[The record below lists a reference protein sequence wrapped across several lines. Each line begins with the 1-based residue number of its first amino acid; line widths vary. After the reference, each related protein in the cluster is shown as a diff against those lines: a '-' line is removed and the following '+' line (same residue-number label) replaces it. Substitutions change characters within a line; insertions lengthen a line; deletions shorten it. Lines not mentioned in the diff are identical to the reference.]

1 MNRTRG
7 SQVWIGVLLAG
18 GLLLAGGQI
27 QGARAADTKPS
38 IVKIVEEN
46 GAFHLMRNGAPYL
59 IKGGG
64 GDGARQLLHDSGGN
78 SFRTWGADNLGAQL
92 DEAQRLGLSVTVGI
106 WLGHKEHGFDYT
118 NADQVAAQYEVAK
131 KAILKYKDHPALLMW
146 GIGNEM
152 EGYEKG
158 DNAAIWSAINN
169 IASMAKRLDPN
180 HPTMTVVAEIG
191 GDRVK
196 NIQRLCPDIDV
207 VGINSYGG
215 GASIPTRYKQAGGT
229 KPYVLTEYGPPG
241 VWETG
246 KNDFGATP
254 ELSSTAKAVLYRKT
268 WDQAIAGQSLC
279 LGGYAFAWGY
289 KQEATA
295 TWFGILLPDGSKLGA
310 VDALTEAW
318 TGKPPANRCPD
329 LKSLKIEGSD
339 QVEPGATVKAVLNVM
354 DPDGDPL
361 KVVWVLQ
368 SDNARMNTNG
378 DKENAPPTYADAIVH
393 GSNTGAELHMPK
405 AGGIYR
411 LFAYAHNR
419 HNGAAVANVPLLV
432 KGTDKGPLA
441 KGGAN
446 TPLVSG
452 KATTLPFTVYAE
464 TTAPTGQ
471 VFIPSGYMGNTAAIK
486 ADEACTIKPHTGK
499 TCMQWKYNAND
510 NWGGVVWQS
519 PANDWGDQA
528 GGKNLTGAT
537 KLTFWARGEAG
548 GEVVSFL
555 CGIINRD
562 KPFYDTVQAKLDK
575 VALTPEW
582 KQYTIDLKGKDLT
595 RVKTG
600 FGWTLAATG
609 QPITFYLDDIRY
621 E

>member
-1 MNRTRG
+1 MIQSKG
-7 SQVWIGVLLAG
+7 SQVIKGVLAAG
-18 GLLLAGGQI
+18 GLLTWGQAQGGQV
-27 QGARAADTKPS
+27 ADSKPTV
-38 IVKIVEEN
+38 VKIVEEN
-46 GAFHLMRNGAPYL
+46 GAFHLTRNGAPFF

-64 GDGARQLLHDSGGN
+64 GDGARKLLHDSGGN
-78 SFRTWGADNLGAQL
+78 SFRTWGADDLGAQL

-106 WLGHKEHGFDYT
+106 WLGHTEHGFNYA
-118 NADQVAAQYEVAK
+118 NADQVAAQYEMAK
-131 KAILKYKDHPALLMW
+131 KAILRYKDHPAVLMW

-152 EGYEKG
+152 EGYDKG

-169 IASMAKRLDPN
+169 IAAMAKRLDPN

-196 NIQRLCPDIDV
+196 NIHRLCPDIDV
-207 VGINSYGG
+207 VGINAYGG
-215 GASIPTRYKQAGGT
+215 GPSIPARYKAAGGT
-229 KPYVLTEYGPPG
+229 KPYVITEYGPPG

-254 ELSSTAKAVLYRKT
+254 ELSSTAKAALYRKT
-268 WDQAIAGQSLC
+268 WDSVIAGQNFC
-279 LGGYAFAWGY
+279 LGGYAFAWGF

-318 TGKPPANRCPD
+318 TGKLPANRCPE
-329 LKSLKIEGSD
+329 LKSLKIEGGD
-339 QVEPGATVKAVLNVM
+339 QVEPGSIVKAALDVT

-361 KVVWVLQ
+361 KVDWVLQ

-378 DKENAPPTYADAIVH
+378 DKENAPPTYKDAIVH
-393 GSNTGAELHMPK
+393 GSNTGVEVRMPK

-411 LFAYAHNR
+411 LFAYVHDN
-419 HNGAAVANVPLLV
+419 HNGAAVANVPVLV
-432 KGTDKGPLA
+432 KGVDKAPIATA
-441 KGGAN
+441 KPPVTA
-446 TPLVSG
+446 
-452 KATTLPFTVYAE
+452 LPFTVYAE
-464 TTAPTGQ
+464 AEASAGQ
-471 VFIPSGYMGNTAAIK
+471 VFVPSGYMGNTGAIK
-486 ADEACTIKPHTGK
+486 ADEGYSVKPHSGK
-499 TCMQWKYNAND
+499 TCMQWQYNAKD

-519 PANDWGDQA
+519 PANDWGDKE
-528 GGKNLTGAT
+528 GGKNITGAT
-537 KLTFWARGEAG
+537 KLTFWARGEQG

-555 CGIINRD
+555 CGVISRD
-562 KPFYDTVQAKLDK
+562 KPFFDTVQTKLDK

-595 RVKTG
+595 RIKTA
-600 FGWTLAATG
+600 FGWTLAAEG
-609 QPITFYLDDIRY
+609 KPVTFYLDDIRY

>member
-1 MNRTRG
+1 MIQWRG
-7 SQVWIGVLLAG
+7 SQIFKGLLVAG
-18 GLLLAGGQI
+18 GMLTWGQA
-27 QGARAADTKPS
+27 QGVQAADAKPS
-38 IVKIVEEN
+38 VVKIVAEN
-46 GAFHLMRNGAPYL
+46 GAFHLIRNGAPFF

-64 GDGARQLLHDSGGN
+64 GDGARKLLHDSGGN
-78 SFRTWGADNLGAQL
+78 SVRTWGADDLGAQL
-92 DEAQRLGLSVTVGI
+92 DEAQRLGLTVTVGI
-106 WLGHKEHGFDYT
+106 WLGHKEHGFDYN
-118 NADQVAAQYEVAK
+118 NADQVATQYEMAK
-131 KAILKYKDHPALLMW
+131 KAILRYKDHPAVLMW

-169 IASMAKRLDPN
+169 IATMAKRLDPN

-196 NIQRLCPDIDV
+196 NIHRLCPDIDV
-207 VGINSYGG
+207 VGINAYGG
-215 GASIPTRYKQAGGT
+215 GPSIPARYKAAGGT
-229 KPYVLTEYGPPG
+229 KPYVITEYGPPG
-241 VWETG
+241 TWESG

-254 ELSSTAKAVLYRKT
+254 ELSSTAKAGLYRKT
-268 WDQAIAGQSLC
+268 WDSAIANQNLC
-279 LGGYAFAWGY
+279 LGGYAFAWGF

-329 LKSLKIEGSD
+329 LKSLKVESSD
-339 QVEPGATVKAVLNVM
+339 QVEPGATVKATLNVS

-361 KVVWVLQ
+361 KVNWVLQ

-378 DKENAPPTYADAIVH
+378 DTEKAPPIYADAIVH
-393 GSNTGAELHMPK
+393 GSNTGVELHMPK
-405 AGGIYR
+405 AAGIYR
-411 LFAYAHNR
+411 LFAYVHNN
-419 HNGAAVANVPLLV
+419 HNGAAVANVPILV
-432 KGTDKGPLA
+432 KGDKAPIA
-441 KGGAN
+441 KGSDTSAPVA
-446 TPLVSG
+446 TVG
-452 KATTLPFTVYAE
+452 KAASLPFTVYSE
-464 TTAPTGQ
+464 GGEPGL
-471 VFIPSGYMGNTAAIK
+471 VFIPSGYMGNYKAIK
-486 ADEACTIKPHTGK
+486 GNEACAVKPHSGK
-499 TCMQWKYNAND
+499 TCMQWQYTAGSD
-510 NWGGVVWQS
+510 WGGVVWQS
-519 PANDWGDQA
+519 PANDWGDAA

-537 KLTFWARGEAG
+537 KLTFWARGEKG

-562 KPFYDTVQAKLDK
+562 KPFFDTVQAKLDK
-575 VALTPEW
+575 AALTSEW

-600 FGWTLAATG
+600 FGWTLAAEG
-609 QPITFYLDDIRY
+609 SPVTFYLDDIKY

>member
-1 MNRTRG
+1 MIRTQGFRL
-7 SQVWIGVLLAG
+7 SI
-18 GLLLAGGQI
+18 GLLTAAGLLTVGQAQGGQ
-27 QGARAADTKPS
+27 AADGKAS
-38 IVKIVEEN
+38 VVKIVEEK
-46 GAFHLMRNGAPYL
+46 GAFHLTVNGAPFL

-64 GDGARQLLHDSGGN
+64 GDGSRKLLHDSGGN
-78 SFRTWGADNLGAQL
+78 SFRTWGADDLKAQL
-92 DEAQRLGLSVTVGI
+92 DEAERLGLKVTVGI
-106 WLGHKEHGFDYT
+106 WLGHKEHGFDY
-118 NADQVAAQYEVAK
+118 NSADQVSAQYETAK
-131 KAILKYKDHPALLMW
+131 KAILRYKDHPAVLMW

-158 DNAAIWSAINN
+158 DNAAIWSAVNN
-169 IASMAKRLDPN
+169 IAAMAKRLDPN

-196 NIQRLCPDIDV
+196 SIHRLCPDIDV

-215 GASIPTRYKQAGGT
+215 GSSIPARYKAAGGT

-241 VWETG
+241 VWESG

-254 ELSSTAKAVLYRKT
+254 ELSSTAKAALYRKT
-268 WDQAIAGQSLC
+268 WESAIAGQNLC

-318 TGKPPANRCPD
+318 TGKPPANRCPE

-339 QVEPGATVKAVLNVM
+339 QVEAGATVKAALNVT

-361 KVVWVLQ
+361 KVDWVLQ

-378 DKENAPPTYADAIVH
+378 DKENAPPTFADAIVH
-393 GSNTGAELHMPK
+393 GSNTGVEVHMPK
-405 AGGIYR
+405 ANGIYR
-411 LFAYAHNR
+411 LFAYVHDN
-419 HNGAAVANVPLLV
+419 HNGAAVANVPVMV
-432 KGTDKGPLA
+432 KGGVA
-441 KGGAN
+441 GAP
-446 TPLVSG
+446 TVG
-452 KATTLPFTVYAE
+452 KATALPFTVYAE
-464 TTAPTGQ
+464 GEAAASQ
-471 VFIPSGYMGNTAAIK
+471 IFVPSGYMGNTGAIK
-486 ADEACTIKPHTGK
+486 ADERYAVNPHSGK
-499 TCMQWKYNAND
+499 LCMQWQYTAKD

-537 KLTFWARGEAG
+537 KLTFWARGEKG
-548 GEVVSFL
+548 GEVVNFL

-562 KPFYDTVQAKLDK
+562 KPFFDTVQAKMDK
-575 VALTPEW
+575 VALTPDW

-600 FGWTLAATG
+600 FGWTLAADG
-609 QPITFYLDDIRY
+609 KPVTFYLDDIKF

>member
-1 MNRTRG
+1 MIQFKS
-7 SQVWIGVLLAG
+7 SQIVKGLLMAG
-18 GLLLAGGQI
+18 GLLTWGQA
-27 QGARAADTKPS
+27 QGVQAADGKPS
-38 IVKIVEEN
+38 VVKIVEEN
-46 GAFHLMRNGAPYL
+46 GAFHMTRNGAPFF

-64 GDGARQLLHDSGGN
+64 GDGARKLLHDSGGN
-78 SFRTWGADNLGAQL
+78 SFRTWGADDLGAQL

-118 NADQVAAQYEVAK
+118 NADQVAAQYEMAK
-131 KAILKYKDHPALLMW
+131 KAILRYKDHPAVLMW

-152 EGYEKG
+152 EGYDKG

-169 IASMAKRLDPN
+169 IAAMAKRLDPN

-196 NIQRLCPDIDV
+196 NIHRLCPDIDV

-215 GASIPTRYKQAGGT
+215 GSSIPARYKAAGGA

-241 VWETG
+241 VWETS

-254 ELSSTAKAVLYRKT
+254 ELSSTAKAALYRKT
-268 WDQAIAGQSLC
+268 WDSAIAGQNLC
-279 LGGYAFAWGY
+279 LGGYAFAWGF

-318 TGKPPANRCPD
+318 TGKPPANRCPI

-339 QVEPGATVKAVLNVM
+339 QVEPGATVKAALDVT

-361 KVVWVLQ
+361 KVDWVLQ

-378 DKENAPPTYADAIVH
+378 DKENAPPTYKDAIVH
-393 GSNTGAELHMPK
+393 GSATGVEVHMPRS
-405 AGGIYR
+405 GGIYR
-411 LFAYAHNR
+411 LFAYVHDN

-432 KGTDKGPLA
+432 KGSDRAPIATA
-441 KGGAN
+441 K
-446 TPLVSG
+446 PP
-452 KATTLPFTVYAE
+452 ATTPLPFTVYAE
-464 TTAPTGQ
+464 AEAPAGQ
-471 VFIPSGYMGNTAAIK
+471 VFVPSGYMGNTAAIK
-486 ADEACTIKPHTGK
+486 ANERYTVKPHSGK
-499 TCMQWKYNAND
+499 TCMQWQYNAKD

-519 PANDWGDQA
+519 PANDWGDVA

-537 KLTFWARGEAG
+537 KLTFWARGEQG
-548 GEVVSFL
+548 GEVVTFL
-555 CGIINRD
+555 CGVINRD
-562 KPFYDTVQAKLDK
+562 KPFFDTVQTKLDK
-575 VALTPEW
+575 VALTPDW

-595 RVKTG
+595 RIKTG
-600 FGWTLAATG
+600 FGWTLAAEG
-609 QPITFYLDDIRY
+609 KPVTFYLDDIRY

>member
-1 MNRTRG
+1 MIQWKG
-7 SQVWIGVLLAG
+7 LQIGKSLLIAG
-18 GLLLAGGQI
+18 GLLTWGQA
-27 QGARAADTKPS
+27 QGLQAVEGKPTV
-38 IVKIVEEN
+38 VKIVEEN
-46 GAFHLMRNGAPYL
+46 GAFHLTRNGVPFL

-64 GDGARQLLHDSGGN
+64 GDGARKLLHDSGGN
-78 SFRTWGADNLGAQL
+78 SVRTWGADDLGGQL
-92 DEAQRLGLSVTVGI
+92 DEAQRLGLTVTVGI
-106 WLGHKEHGFDYT
+106 WLGHKEHGFDYN
-118 NADQVAAQYEVAK
+118 NAEQVATQYEMAK
-131 KAILKYKDHPALLMW
+131 KAILRYKDHPAVLMW

-169 IASMAKRLDPN
+169 IAAMAKRLDPN

-196 NIQRLCPDIDV
+196 NIHRLCPDIDV

-215 GASIPTRYKQAGGT
+215 GASIPARYKAAGGT

-254 ELSSTAKAVLYRKT
+254 ELSSTAKAALYRNT
-268 WDQAIAGQSLC
+268 WDSAIKGQSLC
-279 LGGYAFAWGY
+279 LGGYAFAWGF

-318 TGKPPANRCPD
+318 SGKPPANRCPE

-339 QVEPGATVKAVLNVM
+339 QVEPGATVKAILDVT

-361 KVVWVLQ
+361 KVDWVLQ
-368 SDNARMNTNG
+368 SDNAKMNTNG
-378 DKENAPPTYADAIVH
+378 DKENAPPTFADAIVH
-393 GSNTGAELHMPK
+393 GSNSGVELHMPR

-411 LFAYAHNR
+411 LFAYVHDN
-419 HNGAAVANVPLLV
+419 HNGAAVANVPVLV
-432 KGTDKGPLA
+432 KGAGTIAPVPTA
-441 KGGAN
+441 
-446 TPLVSG
+446 
-452 KATTLPFTVYAE
+452 KATSLPFTVYAE
-464 TTAPTGQ
+464 ADQTTGQ

-486 ADEACTIKPHTGK
+486 ADEHYTVNPHSGK
-499 TCMQWKYNAND
+499 TCMRWQYSAKD

-537 KLTFWARGEAG
+537 KLTFWARGEKG
-548 GEVVSFL
+548 GEVVTFL

-562 KPFYDTVQAKLDK
+562 KPFFDTVQTKLDR
-575 VALTPEW
+575 ATLTPEW

-600 FGWTLAATG
+600 FGWTLASTG